1 MRQPSRSTHTTEI
14 LEHAFAVAA
23 MVAMAGALA
32 VGFLRPGSHASEVTD
47 CMPFIMLGVC
57 AGIGIWARERLEQA
71 HRGEVA
77 RVYAAALSGR
87 RDARLERGGDPTR
100 MESLARAAADLIQTA
115 RRAAFGRDSLA
126 SSMIDGRRTIETSRQ
141 RGQSVVASMA
151 EDAHAIASAAQGSRE
166 VERSISES
174 LQEVRGRA
182 ESAQHATA
190 GLADEAEA
198 LADAV
203 RAVTVQTERATAIA
217 TRLSEA
223 TFATQR
229 SVAGIGESTASM
241 QAASDQLHDVLQ
253 RTEMVGM
260 NACIEA
266 ARAGEAGRCIELVAA
281 DVKDLAQAGA
291 HALEAIQLALRDL
304 KQQSDQM
311 CARIQEISDAVQS
324 QHEFG
329 HALSH
334 AAMLQSDA
342 VGRVLRQISAAQS
355 DVQGL
360 HSTVRDM
367 ALPNAAR
374 LGVTRA
380 AQQAVERL
388 PGYADAMAQ
397 ILRGLPD
404 FSSVQMATEKSHVPT
419 Q

>member
-1 MRQPSRSTHTTEI
+1 MSQIIEKSFF
-14 LEHAFAVAA
+14 LAAVAA
-23 MVAMAGALA
+23 TAGAA
-32 VGFLRPGSHASEVTD
+32 VVEFLVPHESRLIT

-77 RVYAAALSGR
+77 RVYTAALSGR

-100 MESLARAAADLIQTA
+100 MESLGLAFADLIHAT
-115 RRAAFGRDSLA
+115 RHAAFGRESLA
-126 SSMIDGRRTIETSRQ
+126 SSMVDGRRTIETSRQ

-166 VERSISES
+166 VERSFSES
-174 LQEVRGRA
+174 LREVRGRA
-182 ESAQHATA
+182 ESAESATA

-203 RAVTVQTERATAIA
+203 RAVTLQTERATTIA

-229 SVAGIGESTASM
+229 SVAGIGESTSAM
-241 QAASDQLHDVLQ
+241 QAAADQVHDVLQ

-260 NACIEA
+260 NAGIEA
-266 ARAGEAGRCIELVAA
+266 ARAGDAGRGFAVVAA
-281 DVKDLAQAGA
+281 EVKDLAHAGGA
-291 HALEAIQLALRDL
+291 ALESMLTTVRAL
-304 KQQSDQM
+304 KQQTGQI
-311 CARIQEISDAVQS
+311 CERIQEISDVVQA

-334 AAMLQSDA
+334 AALLQSDA

-360 HSTVRDM
+360 HRQVRDM
-367 ALPNAAR
+367 SAVPDTGR

-380 AQQAVERL
+380 AEQAVERL
-388 PGYADAMAQ
+388 PGYADAMSQ

-404 FSSVQMATEKSHVPT
+404 FSSIEKATEKT
-419 Q
+419 